1 MNRNVNRRAVI
12 KAGFGTV
19 ASIAATGLLSV
30 SNAQAGPTRDIVI
43 YLYDGMTALD
53 AVGPYEVLR
62 FLPNANVRFVAKQK
76 GAIKTDSRMLSL
88 VADSSIADVNAAHT
102 LLIPGG
108 ASTLRE
114 MQDGAVVEW
123 VRRIHATTTWTTAVC
138 TGTGVLAAAG
148 LLKGLKATT
157 HWASLEALQALGV
170 NAVEQRTVREGKIV
184 TAAGVSAG
192 LDMALELAALE
203 SDAEYAKAIQLGIE
217 YDPKPPFDSGSVAK
231 ASSQTVQRAL
241 ALLAANTRRASQ

>member
-1 MNRNVNRRAVI
+1 VNRREVI
-12 KAGFGTV
+12 KKGFGATVGIAAASSLMAQAAPTV
-19 ASIAATGLLSV
+19 A
-30 SNAQAGPTRDIVI
+30 RDIVI

-62 FLPNANVRFVAKQK
+62 FLPNANVRFAAKTK

-88 VADSSIADVNAAHT
+88 MADATLEEVTSAHT

-108 ASTLRE
+108 ATTLRE
-114 MQDGAVVEW
+114 MQDAAVVDW
-123 VRRIHATTTWTTAVC
+123 VRRVHATTTWTTAVC

-157 HWASLEALQALGV
+157 HWASLEALKSLGV
-170 NAVEQRTVREGKIV
+170 NAVSERTVREGKIV

-192 LDMALELAALE
+192 LDMALEIAALE
-203 SDAEYAKAIQLGIE
+203 ADAEHAKAIQLGIE
-217 YDPKPPFDSGSVAK
+217 YDPQPPFDSGSVSK
-231 ASSQTVQRAL
+231 ATPDTVKRAA
-241 ALLAANTRRASQ
+241 ALLAENTRRATQK